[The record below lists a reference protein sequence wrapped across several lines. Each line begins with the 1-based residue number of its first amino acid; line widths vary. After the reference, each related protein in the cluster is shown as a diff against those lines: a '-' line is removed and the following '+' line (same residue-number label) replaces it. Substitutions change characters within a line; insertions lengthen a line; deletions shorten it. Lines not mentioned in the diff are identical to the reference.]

1 MEIFLILEDST
12 GITTLRETEH
22 NFTHRE
28 TKTES
33 KEGTQRERERE
44 EGKQRERE
52 RERESEIERARERE
66 TRDQRL

>member
-52 RERESEIERARERE
+52 RERARERE